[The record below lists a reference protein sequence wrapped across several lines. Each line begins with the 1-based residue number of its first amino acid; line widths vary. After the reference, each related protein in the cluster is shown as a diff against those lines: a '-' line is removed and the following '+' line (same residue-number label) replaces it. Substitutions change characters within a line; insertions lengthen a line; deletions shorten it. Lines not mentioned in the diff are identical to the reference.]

1 MEVTNC
7 FNIVFCINYF
17 IWYKIGKMKNIFSL
31 LFIILV
37 TFSACSSKATKE
49 AKEKDS
55 YEKAKESLEEREK
68 KNPMAFLKVSSR
80 DKHNLIGQTVIKG
93 TVSNSAKVC
102 IYKDVDLEI
111 SYFSKT
117 GVLLSKNNEMVFE
130 LIEPGKSVSFKTKD
144 FAPKGTDSI
153 AIKIMSAK
161 VK

>member
-1 MEVTNC
+1 
-7 FNIVFCINYF
+7 
-17 IWYKIGKMKNIFSL
+17 MKNIFSL

-68 KNPMAFLKVSSR
+68 KNPMAFITVSSK

-93 TVSNSAKVC
+93 TINNNAKVC
-102 IYKDVDLEI
+102 VYKDVQIEL
-111 SYFSKT
+111 SFFSKT
-117 GVLLSKNNEMVFE
+117 GVLLEKDNETIFE
-130 LIEPGKSVSFKTKD
+130 LVEPGKSAEFKTKY
-144 FAPKGTDSI
+144 FAPKGTDSVG
-153 AIKIMSAK
+153 IKVMSAK